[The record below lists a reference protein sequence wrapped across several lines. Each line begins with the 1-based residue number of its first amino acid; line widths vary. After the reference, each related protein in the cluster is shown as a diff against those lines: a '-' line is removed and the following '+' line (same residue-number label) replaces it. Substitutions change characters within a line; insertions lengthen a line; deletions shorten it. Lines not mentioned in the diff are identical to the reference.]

1 MVPGQRRLAGWRQK
15 PRHAL
20 RGEHLRRWHFF
31 YLIALV
37 TGVLIAV
44 QYLAVAVTGGRA
56 PSGSEWRLGNALYGL
71 AGLVFAVALTT
82 LGVLHLRRPL
92 LPEDDWLPGDRD
104 VPPDVRLRTEA
115 EESAREHRSGSG
127 F

>member
-1 MVPGQRRLAGWRQK
+1 MVPGERRLARWRQT

-20 RGEHLRRWHFF
+20 RAERLRRWHFF
-31 YLIALV
+31 YVVFLV

-56 PSGSEWRLGNALYGL
+56 PSGSAWRLGNALYGL
-71 AGLVFAVALTT
+71 AGLALAVALTT
-82 LGVLHLRRPL
+82 LAVLHLLRPL
-92 LPEDDWLPGDRD
+92 LPEDDWLPGDRA

-115 EESAREHRSGSG
+115 EESARQHRSGTG